1 VAQWPVAQASDRT
14 ERRGPERGGPWRER
28 WTLDRRCTYRR
39 LVIPRPFGPVQRQV
53 PAIGQG
59 TWHLESDTAAAAIA
73 ALQRGLD
80 LGMTHIDTAELYG
93 SGKVEA
99 LVGRAIAGRRDE
111 VYLVSKVMP
120 SNASFEG
127 TLRACERSLRHLG
140 TDRLDCYL
148 LHWPGQHPL
157 GDTFAAFEQLVEQGK
172 ILSFGVSNFDEDE
185 LGEAIE
191 VAGPGRIAQ
200 NQVLYNLTERG
211 IEHAVLPLCEA
222 NGIAVVGYTPFG
234 TSSFPPRSAGGQ
246 RLNEIAAR
254 RRMTARQVALAFLTR
269 RPSLFAIPKSSDA
282 RHTEENAGAG
292 ALQLDDSEIEAIEA
306 AFPLGRRRRGV
317 AML

>member
-1 VAQWPVAQASDRT
+1 
-14 ERRGPERGGPWRER
+14 
-28 WTLDRRCTYRR
+28 
-39 LVIPRPFGPVQRQV
+39 VITRPFGAVQRPV

-59 TWHLESDTAAAAIA
+59 TWHLESDAAAAAIS
-73 ALQRGLD
+73 ALRRGLD

-99 LVGRAIAGRRDE
+99 LVGKAIAGRRDE

-127 TLRACERSLRHLG
+127 TVRACERSLRHLG

-148 LHWPGQHPL
+148 LHWPGQYPL
-157 GDTFAAFEQLVEQGK
+157 SDTFGAFERLVEQGK

-185 LGEAIE
+185 LGQAVQ
-191 VAGPGRIAQ
+191 VAGAGRIVC
-200 NQVLYNLTERG
+200 NQVLYNLSERG

-222 NGIAVVGYTPFG
+222 QGIAVVGYTPFG
-234 TSSFPPRSAGGQ
+234 TSAFPPRGAGGQ
-246 RLNEIAAR
+246 RLAEIAAR
-254 RRMTARQVALAFLTR
+254 RGVTARQVALAFLTR
-269 RPSLFAIPKSSDA
+269 RPSLFAIPKSGDA
-282 RHTEENAGAG
+282 RHTEENAGSG
-292 ALQLDDSEIEAIEA
+292 ELVLDESEIAAIDA
-306 AFPLGRRRRGV
+306 AFPLGRRRRGI